1 MNKNILIID
10 DDFSLRLVIEK
21 ALKNSK
27 TNIKSVST
35 ISEAWVDIEKNRYD
49 LIICDVVLPD
59 GDGLELVK
67 KVKSKDNSQSFIIIS
82 AKNNLLTA
90 IKAKQ
95 LDVVDYLP
103 KPLDLNDLTI
113 TVDRCLKNQMIKNN
127 EFIIDEKLP
136 IIGTS
141 TVMQSVF
148 KNIAKITKTN
158 YTVLITGE
166 SGSGKELVAKV
177 IHAYSSRSNSPFI
190 PINMASLPKNLIESE
205 LFGYE
210 KGSFTG
216 AEKRTFGF
224 FEKANGGTLFL
235 DEIGDMPIDVQA
247 RLLRVLQFGEFS
259 RVGGREVIRTD
270 VRIISAT
277 NKNLLNSI
285 DQNLFREDLFYRLNV
300 IYISLPPL
308 RERGDDI
315 VDIARSFLVNFSNN
329 EKALDSNGI
338 EFIKN
343 YSWPGNIRELENLF
357 KRVCALST
365 ERIITGEILS
375 EFLDKKET
383 HLDNNKIQDLNVKSY
398 SSLNVFLQEF
408 LDQLFDTLENETE
421 IQLFEKFISEVEK
434 QLISKTLKYYLGNQ
448 IKSSKLLGINRNT
461 LRTKI
466 QKYKITSKHIKE

>member
-1 MNKNILIID
+1 
-10 DDFSLRLVIEK
+10 
-21 ALKNSK
+21 
-27 TNIKSVST
+27 
-35 ISEAWVDIEKNRYD
+35 
-49 LIICDVVLPD
+49 
-59 GDGLELVK
+59 
-67 KVKSKDNSQSFIIIS
+67 
-82 AKNNLLTA
+82 
-90 IKAKQ
+90 
-95 LDVVDYLP
+95 
-103 KPLDLNDLTI
+103 
-113 TVDRCLKNQMIKNN
+113 MIKNN

-177 IHAYSSRSNSPFI
+177 IHDYSSRSNSPFI
-190 PINMASLPKNLIESE
+190 PINMASLPKDLIESE

-216 AEKRTFGF
+216 AEKRTLGF

-285 DQNLFREDLFYRLNV
+285 DQNLFRQDLFYRLNV
-300 IYISLPPL
+300 INISLPPL
-308 RERGDDI
+308 REREDDI
-315 VDIARSFLVNFSNN
+315 VEIAKSFLVKFSNN
-329 EKALDSNGI
+329 EKSLDSNGI
-338 EFIKN
+338 EFLKN

-365 ERIITGEILS
+365 DRIITGEILS

-383 HLDNNKIQDLNVKSY
+383 HLNNHNLQNVSVKSY

-466 QKYKITSKHIKE
+466 KKYKITAKNIN

>member
-1 MNKNILIID
+1 M
-10 DDFSLRLVIEK
+10 
-21 ALKNSK
+21 
-27 TNIKSVST
+27 
-35 ISEAWVDIEKNRYD
+35 
-49 LIICDVVLPD
+49 VLPD

-90 IKAKQ
+90 IKANQ

-141 TVMQSVF
+141 SVMQSVF

-177 IHAYSSRSNSPFI
+177 IHDYSSRSNSPFI

-259 RVGGREVIRTD
+259 RVGGREVIKTD

-285 DQNLFREDLFYRLNV
+285 DQNLFRQDLFYRLNV
-300 IYISLPPL
+300 INIDLPPL
-308 RERGDDI
+308 RERENDI
-315 VDIARSFLVNFSNN
+315 VDIAKNFLVNFSNN
-329 EKALDSNGI
+329 EKSLDSNGI
-338 EFIKN
+338 EFLKN

-365 ERIITGEILS
+365 E
-375 EFLDKKET
+375 K
-383 HLDNNKIQDLNVKSY
+383 
-398 SSLNVFLQEF
+398 
-408 LDQLFDTLENETE
+408 
-421 IQLFEKFISEVEK
+421 
-434 QLISKTLKYYLGNQ
+434 
-448 IKSSKLLGINRNT
+448 
-461 LRTKI
+461 
-466 QKYKITSKHIKE
+466 

>member
-1 MNKNILIID
+1 MSKNILIID
-10 DDFSLRLVIEK
+10 DDFSLRRVIEK

-35 ISEAWVDIEKNRYD
+35 ISEAWVDIEKNRFD

-90 IKAKQ
+90 IKANQ

-113 TVDRCLKNQMIKNN
+113 TVDRCLKNQMIKSN

-141 TVMQSVF
+141 PVMQSVF

-177 IHAYSSRSNSPFI
+177 IHDYSSRSNSPFI
-190 PINMASLPKNLIESE
+190 PINMASLPKDLIESE

-216 AEKRTFGF
+216 AEKRTLGF

-259 RVGGREVIRTD
+259 RVGGREVIRTN

-285 DQNLFREDLFYRLNV
+285 DQNLFRQDLFYRLNV
-300 IYISLPPL
+300 INIDLPPL
-308 RERGDDI
+308 RDRGDDI
-315 VDIARSFLVNFSNN
+315 VDIAKNFLVNFSNN
-329 EKALDSNGI
+329 EKSLDSNGI
-338 EFIKN
+338 EFLKN
-343 YSWPGNIRELENLF
+343 HTWPGNIRELENLF

-365 ERIITGEILS
+365 ERIITGDILS

-383 HLDNNKIQDLNVKSY
+383 HVNNHKIQDVRGKSY

-408 LDQLFDTLENETE
+408 LDQLFDTLENESE
-421 IQLFEKFISEVEK
+421 IQLFDKFISEVEK
-434 QLISKTLKYYLGNQ
+434 QLISKTLKYYSGNQ

-461 LRTKI
+461 LRSKM
-466 QKYKITSKHIKE
+466 QKYKISTK